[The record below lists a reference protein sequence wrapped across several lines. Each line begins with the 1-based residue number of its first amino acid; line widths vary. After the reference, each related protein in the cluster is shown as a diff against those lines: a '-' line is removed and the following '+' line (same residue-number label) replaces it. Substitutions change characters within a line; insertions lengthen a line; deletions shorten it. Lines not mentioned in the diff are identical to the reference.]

1 MGRRQVN
8 ILESVRTSIA
18 KASWFIES
26 KGLISTAD
34 RFAEDAYDF
43 IERLSN
49 PNISFKLC
57 LEPER
62 ALHGFKCVQ
71 FRKYT
76 IVYEESDNEILVVEF
91 IPSKMITW

>member
-1 MGRRQVN
+1 MGRRQVS
-8 ILESVRTSIA
+8 ILESARTSIA
-18 KASWFIES
+18 EASWFIES
-26 KGLISTAD
+26 KGLVATAD
-34 RFAEDAYDF
+34 KFSEAVYNF

-57 LEPER
+57 AEPER

-76 IVYEESDNEILVVEF
+76 IVYEESDDEILVVEF